1 MENQYNHKDPDL
13 ERIKDI
19 IVERVKK
26 DGINLNEWWLTLII
40 ALFGQKKFNE
50 NEMRDIVE
58 ELKKRIED
66 GDQVKRTERGWAG
79 HFCCA
84 DRCLFRRNT
93 LLEYGGLKVVV
104 STVGRMLNLKGDDFE
119 PVGFKRHF
127 ETMAF
132 VALENDKFNDM
143 DVTKEVAFSSPWAL
157 PEPDMELE
165 ANDMHE
171 NVVKEITGY
180 LLAGTLKYGE
190 EYL

>member
-1 MENQYNHKDPDL
+1 MEN
-13 ERIKDI
+13 
-19 IVERVKK
+19 
-26 DGINLNEWWLTLII
+26 
-40 ALFGQKKFNE
+40 
-50 NEMRDIVE
+50 
-58 ELKKRIED
+58 
-66 GDQVKRTERGWAG
+66 QVKRTERGWAG
-79 HFCCA
+79 HFICA

-93 LLEYGGLKVVV
+93 LLEYNGQKVVV

-119 PVGFKRHF
+119 TIGFKRHF

-132 VALENDKFNDM
+132 VARENDKFNDM
-143 DVTKEVAFSSPWAL
+143 DVTKEVTFSSQWTL

-165 ANDMHE
+165 ANEMHE